1 MLAAWLG
8 GAKGGDELAA
18 FLAEFAPSGTLAEA
32 YAQSVKHADA
42 LADRLRR
49 EADRVARKVELE
61 ATLNRHR
68 ANCAELDHQLKLL
81 DDLQVALE
89 KEWTTVV
96 ASLGIDA
103 KRWTPPELRA
113 WLRGRE
119 QVVELLE
126 KAEDIRQSVET
137 LERGFGSARGT
148 LHRALDPLTNRPKI
162 DELDLAESLDLA
174 EEMIKREDELAQ
186 KRARLE
192 SSLAAART
200 EQAGARL
207 SLESADSELL
217 AWRAD
222 WSLKMARIGLEAGA
236 APAQAE
242 VILTAIAK
250 LFQELD
256 SHRDLQ
262 KRIQGIDRD
271 AERFAA
277 EVRGLLGDWP
287 RIWNL
292 IPSRSRRASWGAG
305 SHRTSRRTSSRLL
318 FAAAKA

>member
-1 MLAAWLG
+1 M
-8 GAKGGDELAA
+8 
-18 FLAEFAPSGTLAEA
+18 
-32 YAQSVKHADA
+32 
-42 LADRLRR
+42 
-49 EADRVARKVELE
+49 ARKVELE

-81 DDLQVALE
+81 DDLQIGLE
-89 KEWTTVV
+89 EEWKTLV
-96 ASLGIDA
+96 ASLGIVA

-119 QVVELLE
+119 EVVNLLA
-126 KAEDIRQSVET
+126 KAEDIGQSVET
-137 LERGFGSARGT
+137 LERAFASARDT
-148 LHRALDPLTNRPKI
+148 LHRALDPLPCRPKI
-162 DELDLAESLDLA
+162 DDLDLAESLDLA
-174 EEMIKREDELAQ
+174 EEMIKRQDELAQ

-192 SSLAAART
+192 STLAAART

-207 SLESADSELL
+207 SLQSAESELL
-217 AWRAD
+217 AWRSD
-222 WSLKMARIGLEAGA
+222 WSLKMNRIGLEPGA

-271 AERFAA
+271 AERFAVEVGALAARLASDQESHPVA
-277 EVRGLLGDWP
+277 EQAREPGEP
-287 RIWNL
+287 A
-292 IPSRSRRASWGAG
+292 PP
-305 SHRTSRRTSSRLL
+305 RTSRRTSSRSAL
-318 FAAAKA
+318 AAAKA